1 MGESQ
6 TQGRNRIQL
15 SVTDIQKGSCYVD
28 FWLQVANDRRM
39 TQMREQLCRAHLH
52 Q

>member
-28 FWLQVANDRRM
+28 FGYGLLM
-39 TQMREQLCRAHLH
+39 TDG
-52 Q
+52 